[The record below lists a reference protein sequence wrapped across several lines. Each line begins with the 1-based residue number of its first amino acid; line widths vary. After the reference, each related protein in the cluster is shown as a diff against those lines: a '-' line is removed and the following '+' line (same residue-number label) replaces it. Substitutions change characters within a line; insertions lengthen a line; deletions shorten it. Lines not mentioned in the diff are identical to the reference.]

1 MRRTGGQTAASGHAA
16 SRGTGQSRAGLAAP
30 PSPVLL
36 RICEKRRQSMA
47 GPGELTCPWFPAHA
61 CIPSLPDSAMHCKYQ
76 GDELECKWMDSCEK
90 IRPSTHPIRRPE
102 VRAVLCCICM
112 TACMQ
117 ATFAQR
123 NAMQRGH
130 GWAGLPRV
138 RMNARCLWCVLCVP
152 KSKCRDARVTDGTS
166 RPSQPASGRDPFD
179 CDDIYSNLFFK
190 NKRI

>member
-1 MRRTGGQTAASGHAA
+1 
-16 SRGTGQSRAGLAAP
+16 
-30 PSPVLL
+30 
-36 RICEKRRQSMA
+36 MA

-102 VRAVLCCICM
+102 VRAVLHLHDCMHASNIC
-112 TACMQ
+112 TTQCN
-117 ATFAQR
+117 ATR
-123 NAMQRGH
+123 PWL
-130 GWAGLPRV
+130 GWAAVPRV

-166 RPSQPASGRDPFD
+166 RPSQPASGRDPFH

>member
-1 MRRTGGQTAASGHAA
+1 MHAFPPSLTVPCTASTKATNWSANGWTAARRSGH
-16 SRGTGQSRAGLAAP
+16 P
-30 PSPVLL
+30 PTPSGD
-36 RICEKRRQSMA
+36 RR
-47 GPGELTCPWFPAHA
+47 C
-61 CIPSLPDSAMHCKYQ
+61 
-76 GDELECKWMDSCEK
+76 
-90 IRPSTHPIRRPE
+90 
-102 VRAVLCCICM
+102 VLCCICM

-166 RPSQPASGRDPFD
+166 RPSQPASGSDPFD